1 LREKQTAIK
10 GFVWLGKMLRLIL
23 SRPSQQ
29 FTITILQKHLFRQS
43 TAALALTTKRN
54 EENTKTPMREIKA

>member
-1 LREKQTAIK
+1 
-10 GFVWLGKMLRLIL
+10 MLCLIL
-23 SRPSQQ
+23 SRTSQQ
-29 FTITILQKHLFRQS
+29 FTILQKHLFRQS